1 MLQPPRLRFPLQIAT
16 TTFTLVPTVIHRRKA
31 PLDSAKVWHEGSME
45 DMRELLN
52 EMRESFKSGLHKQIL
67 VRMDDEIAFGE
78 CSPILRAVF
87 QFMMGRTPAQHR
99 TEAARL
105 RATKDADSLQLA
117 EFHELFADMLE

>member
-1 MLQPPRLRFPLQIAT
+1 M
-16 TTFTLVPTVIHRRKA
+16 
-31 PLDSAKVWHEGSME
+31 G
-45 DMRELLN
+45 ELLN
-52 EMRESFKSGLHKQIL
+52 AIRETFESGQHKQIL
-67 VRMDDEIAFGE
+67 AKMDDEISFGE

-87 QFMMGRTPAQHR
+87 QFMLGRTPAQHR